1 MIKTM
6 LAGAFAASL
15 FSAHAFADSTLA
27 YRSDGGCTGDFD
39 RVELKS
45 QWLRV
50 DSGSGEGNS
59 GSMIYDHAEKLAY
72 FIDGRTHTFLETEM
86 DEDAVDL
93 QSDIMKSLRTK
104 MRKEGGGADPFEM
117 AKSLCPGM
125 STANNRD
132 RQPGEGLDCG
142 NGMSLGGAMMG
153 ADGKP
158 MSPDEMQAA
167 MKNGQMTIDPGTQ
180 QMMQKMLEQQ
190 LAKMSP
196 EQRAEM
202 QGMLASGG
210 GLPSMPG
217 MPATSGAAAKAPAPQ
232 RIDRDAGETDVDG
245 ITCMRREHL
254 RGDEMLREDC
264 YATAAGLHLGDIET
278 RRVARFSKAIQDWSS
293 SLAPDGVK
301 AEADDRVLIRRICY
315 AGGKVSGH
323 ATLTIKNAP
332 IAESEFEVP
341 AGYKRMDLGMGQAN
355 NRQSD

>member
-1 MIKTM
+1 MIKPM
-6 LAGAFAASL
+6 LAGVFAALLYSTN
-15 FSAHAFADSTLA
+15 AFADSTLA

-50 DSGSGEGNS
+50 DSGNGGGNS

-72 FIDGRTHTFLETEM
+72 FVDDRTHSFLETEM

-93 QSDIMKSLRTK
+93 HSDIMKSLRTK
-104 MRKEGGGADPFEM
+104 MRKEGGGDPFEM

-142 NGMSLGGAMMG
+142 NGMSLGGAVIG

-158 MSPDEMQAA
+158 MSPDEVKAA
-167 MKNGQMTIDPGTQ
+167 MKSGQMPMDAGTQ
-180 QMMQKMLEQQ
+180 QMMQKVLEQQ

-196 EQRAEM
+196 EQRAQM
-202 QGMLASGG
+202 QGLLANGG
-210 GLPSMPG
+210 GSPSMAG
-217 MPATSGAAAKAPAPQ
+217 MPSMAGAVAKAPAPQ
-232 RIDRDAGETDVDG
+232 RIDRDAGEIDVDG

-264 YATAAGLHLGDIET
+264 YATAAGLHLGHVET

-293 SLAPDGVK
+293 SLTPDGLK
-301 AEADDRVLIRRICY
+301 AQADDRVLIRRICY
-315 AGGKVSGH
+315 VGGQVSGH
-323 ATLTIKNAP
+323 ATLSISNAP
-332 IAESEFEVP
+332 IAESRFEVP
-341 AGYKRMDLGMGQAN
+341 AGYKRMDLGMGQPN